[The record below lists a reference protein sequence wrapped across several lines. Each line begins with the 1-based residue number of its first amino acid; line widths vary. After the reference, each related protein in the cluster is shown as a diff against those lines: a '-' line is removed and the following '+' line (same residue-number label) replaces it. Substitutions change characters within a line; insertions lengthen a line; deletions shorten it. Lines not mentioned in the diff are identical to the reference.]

1 MECGSRYSPGA
12 GNWYFLKAVFNVF
25 LIIKVSSAFIE
36 NLLFLNIKLSTF
48 ELKFLTV
55 ELLVRKEKERIS

>member
-36 NLLFLNIKLSTF
+36 NLLFLNIELSTF
-48 ELKFLTV
+48 ELKLLT